1 MTDRRRTGVSAPV
14 SPGSSRRDPRSFVL
28 NVIIGGLALLVVLLG
43 YAFAQRVIFRP
54 PVQPVRS
61 GGKAGASI
69 QLDVL
74 NGSGLSGAGTTMT
87 SFLRARGFDVVEIR
101 NYKSSDVAES
111 MVIDRTG
118 DRENAERVAY
128 AIGIRKEHIVH
139 QINEEYFVDVS
150 VVIGRDIAALKP
162 SQ

>member
-1 MTDRRRTGVSAPV
+1 MTDRRRTAAPA
-14 SPGSSRRDPRSFVL
+14 SPGSSRRDSRSVVL
-28 NVIIGGLALLVVLLG
+28 NVIIGGLALLVILLG
-43 YAFAQRVIFRP
+43 YSFAQRMIFRP
-54 PVQPVRS
+54 PVQPVRA
-61 GGKAGASI
+61 GGKPGTSI

-74 NGSGLSGAGTTMT
+74 NGSGLSGAGTAMT

-101 NYKSSDVAES
+101 NYKSSDIAES

-128 AIGIRKEHIVH
+128 AIGIRKENIVH

>member
-1 MTDRRRTGVSAPV
+1 MSDRRRTSASTTAP
-14 SPGSSRRDPRSFVL
+14 PGSSRRDPRSLVL

-43 YAFAQRVIFRP
+43 YSFAQRVIFRP
-54 PVQPVRS
+54 PVQPVRA
-61 GGKAGASI
+61 GGKPGTNI

-74 NGSGLSGAGTTMT
+74 NGSGLSGAGITMT

-128 AIGIRKEHIVH
+128 AIGIKKENIVH

>member
-1 MTDRRRTGVSAPV
+1 MTERRRTSVPHPTPPASA
-14 SPGSSRRDPRSFVL
+14 RRDPRSLVL
-28 NVIIGGLALLVVLLG
+28 NVIIGGLAVMVVLLA
-43 YAFAQRVIFRP
+43 YAFIQRMVFRP

-61 GGKAGASI
+61 GGKAGTSI

-74 NGSGLSGAGTTMT
+74 NGSGLSGAGNSMT

-101 NYKSSDVAES
+101 NYKSSDVQES

-128 AIGIRKEHIVH
+128 ALGIKKENIVH

-150 VVIGRDIAALKP
+150 VVIGKDYTALKP

>member
-1 MTDRRRTGVSAPV
+1 MTERRPTGAPRLVPQASA
-14 SPGSSRRDPRSFVL
+14 RRDPRSLIL
-28 NVIIGGLALLVVLLG
+28 NVIIGGLILLVLLLA
-43 YAFAQRVIFRP
+43 YSLIQRIVFRP

-61 GGKAGASI
+61 GGKPGVSI

-101 NYKSSDVAES
+101 NYKSSDLQES
-111 MVIDRTG
+111 IVIDRTG

-128 AIGIRKEHIVH
+128 ALGIRKENIVH

-150 VVIGRDIAALKP
+150 VVIGRDVAALKP

>member
-1 MTDRRRTGVSAPV
+1 MTDRRRTTAPA
-14 SPGSSRRDPRSFVL
+14 SPGSSRRDSRSVVL
-28 NVIIGGLALLVVLLG
+28 NVIIGGLALLVILLG
-43 YAFAQRVIFRP
+43 YSFAQRMIFRP
-54 PVQPVRS
+54 PVQPVRA
-61 GGKAGASI
+61 GGKPGTSI

-74 NGSGLSGAGTTMT
+74 NGSGLSGAGTAMT

-101 NYKSSDVAES
+101 NYKSSDIAES

-128 AIGIRKEHIVH
+128 AIGIRKENIVH